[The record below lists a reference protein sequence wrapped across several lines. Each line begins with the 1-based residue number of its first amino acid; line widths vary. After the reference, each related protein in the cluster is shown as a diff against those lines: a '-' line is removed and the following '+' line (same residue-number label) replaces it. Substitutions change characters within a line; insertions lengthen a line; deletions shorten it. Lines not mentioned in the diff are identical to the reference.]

1 MNGFDFISDSPRTLI
16 FQKSSNKTNLGGILT
31 FIYLIIV
38 ILIVGAYI
46 LDYFLNEKYEYS
58 YFYKDISGNKTERER
73 IKKTDNDKNPVVNFT
88 IKLEDYYGNPLDK
101 EKFLFYDNSDD
112 EEFPFLLADNVN
124 SLNIRR
130 KVDSFNVFILSKI

>member
-1 MNGFDFISDSPRTLI
+1 MNGFDFISDSPKTLI

-46 LDYFLNEKYEYS
+46 LDYYLNEKYEYS

-88 IKLEDYYGNPLDK
+88 IKLEDDLGNQVD
-101 EKFLFYDNSDD
+101 EGKFFFANFIESDD
-112 EEFPFLLADNVN
+112 DVFPQLIGY
-124 SLNIRR
+124 NI
-130 KVDSFNVFILSKI
+130 N